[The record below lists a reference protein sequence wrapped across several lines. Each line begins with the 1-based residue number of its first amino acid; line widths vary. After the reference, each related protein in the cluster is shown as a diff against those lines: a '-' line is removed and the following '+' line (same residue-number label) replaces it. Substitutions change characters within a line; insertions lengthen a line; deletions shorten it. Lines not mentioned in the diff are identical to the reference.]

1 MSFSYQTIR
10 TRAMALV
17 EENVPLRR
25 FARFCMRHLQALRYH
40 LRTGRIPVNEKKIV
54 FNSFNGR
61 SYSCTPKAVYEYM
74 LSCEDYKDYQFVWV
88 VRDLKEYRFLTH
100 NPRTTI
106 VKNKSR
112 AYERALASA
121 KYWIFNYKIYDYL
134 SPGKE
139 QVYVQCWHGTPLKKL
154 GYDIKESD
162 NAMNSIPEIRYKY
175 RSDAKKFSYLLSSSP
190 FATEKFTSAWNLR
203 KTKQEDKILELGYP
217 RDDALLNSTPE
228 DVQKIRERLEIPADK
243 KVLLYTPTFRDD
255 QHTAEAGYTYL
266 IPLDFDE
273 LQAELSDEW
282 IILFRAHYLVAS
294 SYDFTAYDG
303 FIRDMSS
310 YDDVNDLYL
319 IADALMTDY
328 SSGLFDYANLR
339 RPMIFYMY
347 DLALY
352 ENDVRGFYIDLEEL
366 PGPIVQT
373 QEDLLEKIRDMD
385 QWFTYDEKYQKFNE
399 KYNALNDGQASRR
412 LALRVF

>member
-10 TRAMALV
+10 TKVMAV
-17 EENVPLRR
+17 AEKNVPLRR
-25 FARFCMRHLQALRYH
+25 FMRFCMRHLQSLRYH
-40 LRTGRIPVNEKKIV
+40 LRTSRIPVNEKKIV

-74 LSCEDYKDYQFVWV
+74 LSCKEYKDYQFVWV

-134 SPGKE
+134 SPRKE

-154 GYDIKESD
+154 GYDIKASD

-175 RSDAKKFSYLLSSSP
+175 RSDAKKFRYLLSPSS
-190 FATEKFTSAWNLR
+190 FATEKFLSAWNLR
-203 KTKQEDKILELGYP
+203 KTKQENKILELGYP
-217 RDDALLNSTPE
+217 RDDALLNDTSE
-228 DVQKIRERLEIPADK
+228 DVQRIRESLGIPADK

-255 QHTAEAGYTYL
+255 QHTAEEGYTYS
-266 IPLDFDE
+266 IPLNFDE

-294 SYDFTAYDG
+294 SYDFATYDG
-303 FIRDMSS
+303 FLRDMSD
-310 YDDVNDLYL
+310 YDDINDLYL
-319 IADALMTDY
+319 AADVLVTDY

-347 DLALY
+347 DLSLY
-352 ENDVRGFYIDLEEL
+352 QNDVRGFYIDLEEL
-366 PGPIVQT
+366 PGPIVKT
-373 QEDLLEKIRDMD
+373 QEELLEKVKDMD
-385 QWFTYDEKYQKFNE
+385 QWFSYDEKYQKFNE
-399 KYNALNDGQASRR
+399 KYNSLQDGNAGKRFVEK
-412 LALRVF
+412 VF

>member
-88 VRDLKEYRFLTH
+88 VRNLKEYRFLTH

-303 FIRDMSS
+303 FIRDMSD

-319 IADALMTDY
+319 IADALVTDY

-366 PGPIVQT
+366 PGPVVQT
-373 QEDLLEKIRDMD
+373 QEELLEKVKDMD
-385 QWFTYDEKYQKFNE
+385 QWFTYDEKYQKFNK